1 MERFPSDPEQLAQNV
16 WALALS
22 KLINS
27 KCGKKKSTRS
37 ERVKALRSNTEMLAN
52 LLKAVNSKVAT
63 ERQRKDNSQTRVLI
77 MSHRIFNGIADIVKN
92 IDKLTFQQAKEV
104 MGRSLRDDYSFIE

>member
-22 KLINS
+22 KLINN

-37 ERVKALRSNTEMLAN
+37 ERVKALRQNTDMLGN
-52 LLKAVNSKVAT
+52 LLKAINAKVAI
-63 ERQRKDNSQTRVLI
+63 ERQRKDS
-77 MSHRIFNGIADIVKN
+77 
-92 IDKLTFQQAKEV
+92 
-104 MGRSLRDDYSFIE
+104 